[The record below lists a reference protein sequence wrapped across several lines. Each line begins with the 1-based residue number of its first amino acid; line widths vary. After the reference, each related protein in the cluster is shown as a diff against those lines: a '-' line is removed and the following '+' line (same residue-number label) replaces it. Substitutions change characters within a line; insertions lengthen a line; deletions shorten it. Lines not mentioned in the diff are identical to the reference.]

1 MREAGELV
9 EHNVFDIEIF
19 SLKVKKTENEVEMA
33 QKLGS
38 FWNTLVLML
47 KAWVWKLKKKKK
59 KKNSATFALAPGRGD
74 FSNVDLLT

>member
-9 EHNVFDIEIF
+9 EHNVFYIEIF

-38 FWNTLVLML
+38 FFGSHTKSLSL
-47 KAWVWKLKKKKK
+47 KVKEEEEKRTVQL
-59 KKNSATFALAPGRGD
+59 SRLCQGEEIC
-74 FSNVDLLT
+74 SNVDLLT